1 MDAYRGW
8 PAVMAA
14 AVLGVIFLVAAFLYA
29 NGTLQILASGGHRN
43 HYTHAAVFGILA
55 VLAFVG
61 ASFLRPETDS
71 I

>member
-1 MDAYRGW
+1 MDSYRGW
-8 PAVMAA
+8 PAVIGCV
-14 AVLGVIFLVAAFLYA
+14 VLGLVFLVIAFLYA
-29 NGTLQILASGGHRN
+29 NGTLQLLASGGHKN

>member
-1 MDAYRGW
+1 MDSYRGW
-8 PAVMAA
+8 PAVIACV
-14 AVLGVIFLVAAFLYA
+14 VLGLLFLVAAFLYA
-29 NGTLQILASGGHRN
+29 NGTLQLLASGGHKH
-43 HYTHAAVFGILA
+43 HYTHAVLLVILA